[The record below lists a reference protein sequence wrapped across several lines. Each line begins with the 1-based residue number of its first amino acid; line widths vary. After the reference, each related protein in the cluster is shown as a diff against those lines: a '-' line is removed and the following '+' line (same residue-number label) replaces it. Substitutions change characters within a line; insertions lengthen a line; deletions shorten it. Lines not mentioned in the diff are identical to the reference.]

1 MFQKFGKS
9 IPQSLVDAVSG
20 IMSEAKAD
28 DLPPIDKDAAA
39 ARKARQA
46 RLDAIEDAKAEK
58 DAGEKSSEKPTVRK
72 VAGSAYGGAKQKD
85 DIEEA
90 CDCDTKK
97 EELVG
102 GQKKLDKNK
111 NGKLDSDDFKKL
123 RAEDVEQVDEV
134 LTKKTP
140 LKTWIHDFVHSKN
153 SKFSGKSTKERSKMA
168 QGAYYGKQD
177 EETEIVDEA
186 KDTVTKDASGK
197 VTSWS
202 HEGDWKKS
210 TAKKNPKGIAPHLSD
225 LARRKTIKMTKET
238 MMGKAGCTSE
248 EAEIEESRG
257 HKIIANK
264 LAQIDRMSSG
274 VAPDHSTNVQSTK
287 DKLKDSNNIGKVEIV
302 TQKDTTISGTD
313 NEADQMETKHKLN
326 KMSHG
331 YGNVV
336 HKEEVV
342 NELTKK
348 TLSSYIKKASSSS
361 DERSASNLASKA
373 AAKLA
378 ADDGKDDGE
387 KDDMKSFQRSKGIGR
402 AVDRLAKEEVELSE
416 SHNFTPNVD
425 SHVKSLGHGKIGF
438 VMDQQKDGLIA
449 IHHQDG
455 GKHHV
460 AIFHKDKL
468 VHTSTH
474 PDFETASG
482 QAHTSLTTK
491 KGIKSLSLNEEVEEV
506 DEAIFKLPSS
516 KAGQN
521 YIDKKRAER
530 DAEHKKQDPKMSKMY
545 AKNMVDTDK
554 ASKKAAERGIKKDP
568 EDFGWK
574 VRNGVQRG
582 KLPEGVDLDGE
593 HFASQSPKMQDAI
606 NLHLR
611 KGKSYQDA
619 VDAAKKHVK
628 EEVQIDETATL
639 NQYIKSLGYDPEH
652 LDTNKKVMYSKT
664 NAFKSYA
671 ARQEALYDA
680 GQKGT
685 QDIEAG
691 LSPSAT
697 ARG

>member
-28 DLPPIDKDAAA
+28 DLPPIDKDAAS

-58 DAGEKSSEKPTVRK
+58 DSGEKKSSVVRK

-85 DIEEA
+85 PEDMEEA
-90 CDCDTKK
+90 AGNPGPVRKHIPTPMQNPSKEDMAAWHAKQKEKHAYEPKK
-97 EELVG
+97 EELIG
-102 GQKKLDKNK
+102 GQKKLDKNH
-111 NGKLDSDDFKKL
+111 NGKLDVDDFKKL
-123 RAEDVEQVDEV
+123 RKEEEDLE
-134 LTKKTP
+134 
-140 LKTWIHDFVHSKN
+140 
-153 SKFSGKSTKERSKMA
+153 
-168 QGAYYGKQD
+168 
-177 EETEIVDEA
+177 EA
-186 KDTVTKDASGK
+186 KDIVTKDASGK

-225 LARRKTIKMTKET
+225 LARRKTIKMAKET

-274 VAPDHSTNVQSTK
+274 VAPDHNTNVQSTK
-287 DKLKDSNNIGKVEIV
+287 DKIKDASNIGKVEIV
-302 TQKDTTISGTD
+302 TQKDTTISGKD

-326 KMSHG
+326 KISHG

-402 AVDRLAKEEVELSE
+402 AVDRLAKEEVELTE

-491 KGIKSLSLNEEVEEV
+491 KGIKALSLNEEVEEV
-506 DEAIFKLPSS
+506 DEALFDRLPSS

-545 AKNMVDTDK
+545 AKNMVDTHK

-582 KLPEGVDLDGE
+582 KLP
-593 HFASQSPKMQDAI
+593 
-606 NLHLR
+606 
-611 KGKSYQDA
+611 
-619 VDAAKKHVK
+619 

-691 LSPSAT
+691 MSPSAT

>member
-287 DKLKDSNNIGKVEIV
+287 DKLKDSNNTGKVEIV

-402 AVDRLAKEEVELSE
+402 AVDRLAKEEVE
-416 SHNFTPNVD
+416 
-425 SHVKSLGHGKIGF
+425 
-438 VMDQQKDGLIA
+438 
-449 IHHQDG
+449 
-455 GKHHV
+455 
-460 AIFHKDKL
+460 
-468 VHTSTH
+468 
-474 PDFETASG
+474 
-482 QAHTSLTTK
+482 
-491 KGIKSLSLNEEVEEV
+491 EV

-582 KLPEGVDLDGE
+582 KLPE
-593 HFASQSPKMQDAI
+593 
-606 NLHLR
+606 
-611 KGKSYQDA
+611 
-619 VDAAKKHVK
+619 
-628 EEVQIDETATL
+628 EVQIDETATL